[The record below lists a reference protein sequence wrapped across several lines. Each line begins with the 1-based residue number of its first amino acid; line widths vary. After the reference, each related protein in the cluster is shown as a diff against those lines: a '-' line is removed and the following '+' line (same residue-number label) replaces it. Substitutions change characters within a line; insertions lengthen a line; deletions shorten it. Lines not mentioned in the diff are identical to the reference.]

1 MRKGMRRIKSEIFVQ
16 RYINYIERI
25 VINAKLYRVQRYT
38 GGIGKIREYYL
49 RVLTDYRRSP
59 GETNKAIISS
69 LSIRN
74 SMANSMCSTAFP
86 IPISSRPIS
95 FFHFKSR

>member
-1 MRKGMRRIKSEIFVQ
+1 MR
-16 RYINYIERI
+16 NYIARN
-25 VINAKLYRVQRYT
+25 VIQ
-38 GGIGKIREYYL
+38 IGKIREYYL

-74 SMANSMCSTAFP
+74 SMANGMCSTAFP
-86 IPISSRPIS
+86 IPFLRVPFP
-95 FFHFKSR
+95 FFILNLVRGAILFRLIRDCPRRD